1 VSDDRR
7 VTTAVVADTIVVV
20 LFIAIGRR
28 NHDQDPAL
36 SGTLITAAP
45 FLIALVA
52 GWLAAR
58 MWQRPLAVV
67 TGVIVWAV
75 TLVGGMLLR
84 NLVFDRG
91 TAASF
96 VIVTALFLA
105 AGLISYRVVATAV
118 TARRR
123 KALTPEALHRS

>member
-1 VSDDRR
+1 MNTDRR
-7 VTTAVVADTIVVV
+7 ASTAVIADTLIVV
-20 LFIAIGRR
+20 LFVAVGRR

-36 SGTLITAAP
+36 SGTFTTAAP
-45 FLIALVA
+45 FLIALVL

-58 MWQRPLAVV
+58 VWQRPLAVV

-91 TAASF
+91 TATSF
-96 VIVTALFLA
+96 VIVTALFLG
-105 AGLISYRVVATAV
+105 AGLIGYRVVAAAV
-118 TARRR
+118 TSRRR
-123 KALTPEALHRS
+123 AAT

>member
-1 VSDDRR
+1 MNADRR
-7 VTTAVVADTIVVV
+7 ASTAVIADTLIVV
-20 LFIAIGRR
+20 LFVAIGRR

-36 SGTLITAAP
+36 SGTFTTAAP
-45 FLIALVA
+45 FLIALVL

-58 MWQRPLAVV
+58 VWQRPLAVV

-91 TAASF
+91 TATSF
-96 VIVTALFLA
+96 VVVTALFLA
-105 AGLISYRVVATAV
+105 AGLIGYRVVFNTV

-123 KALTPEALHRS
+123 AAT